1 MAEANLRAFRRTS
14 RVNISIPI
22 VISGVDADGN
32 RFSESVRTQVVNQH
46 GGEIAMAHRLAIST
60 EVLVENRAMGV
71 VAKASV
77 IRLGKKY
84 HARDLH
90 PVVLSLLEAQNVWGI
105 TFPPDDWRPV
115 VTEEPPPA
123 PTPR

>member
-22 VISGVDADGN
+22 VISGVDAEGN
-32 RFSESVRTQVVNQH
+32 RFSESVRTQVINQH

-77 IRLGKKY
+77 IRSGKKDD
-84 HARDLH
+84 AQDLR
-90 PVVLSLLEAQNVWGI
+90 PVVLRLLEAQNVRGI

-115 VTEEPPPA
+115 A
-123 PTPR
+123 RG